1 MSRNY
6 KQMPELWRI
15 EELFELSDEYPS
27 GLAWKINKASYK
39 KGDAVGKLNK
49 TNNYYFVSIDNESYM
64 VHRIVYYLRTHRCP
78 DYHSVQ
84 HTFSNKNK
92 DNRLELK
99 ATYVPRVAKLPK
111 RCKILA

>member
-1 MSRNY
+1 
-6 KQMPELWRI
+6 
-15 EELFELSDEYPS
+15 
-27 GLAWKINKASYK
+27 
-39 KGDAVGKLNK
+39 
-49 TNNYYFVSIDNESYM
+49 M
-64 VHRIVYYLRTHRCP
+64 VHRIVYYLRTGRCP

-99 ATYVPRVAKLPK
+99 ATYVPTVAKLPK

>member
-6 KQMPELWRI
+6 KKMPSLWRI
-15 EELFELSDEYPS
+15 KELFELSHQTYS
-27 GLAWKINKASYK
+27 GLQWAISKAGYK
-39 KGDAVGKLNK
+39 KGDPAGRLNK
-49 TNNYYFVSIDNESYM
+49 SNLYYFVSIDNESYM
-64 VHRIVYYLRTHRCP
+64 VHRIVYYLRTRKCP